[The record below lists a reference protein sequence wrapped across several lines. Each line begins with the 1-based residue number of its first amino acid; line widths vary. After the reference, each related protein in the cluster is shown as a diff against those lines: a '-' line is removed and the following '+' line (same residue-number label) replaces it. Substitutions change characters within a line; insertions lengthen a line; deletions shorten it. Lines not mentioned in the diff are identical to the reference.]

1 MLFPWIPSPSQD
13 LGLSGLDV
21 GRSMD
26 LRDHGLIQTD
36 RSGELENVMESAD
49 IAETAEWD

>member
-1 MLFPWIPSPSQD
+1 MPCPQD
-13 LGLSGLDV
+13 YGLSLDV

-26 LRDHGLIQTD
+26 LPEQGLIQTD
-36 RSGELENVMESAD
+36 RSGELEHDSAD